1 MLRTHSRRILM
12 VTPYVPDPPH
22 WGSAI
27 RVRELLRD
35 LSKRHRVSLLTYAR
49 PWHALNVR
57 EVETLCESVHA
68 VTARWPDHSDR
79 GGRLRSLASRE
90 PYAVRRLTTRA
101 MQRALNDLLAAHDF
115 DLVQVESSFLSN
127 LDLSRAP
134 ATVLDE
140 HNIEYE
146 LLARSTRVERALPRK
161 LFNLL
166 ESVKVR
172 RTERQ
177 AWKQFDGCVVTSE
190 RELAQ
195 VASAVPGKLVAMV
208 PNGVNLEEFKPQPT
222 PKAAGLVFTGLM
234 SYRPNV
240 DAVTYFV
247 REVLPLIHRVRP
259 DETFTIVGWGLT
271 GEVRALLGPRVIA
284 TSSVPDVK
292 PYLAGAAA
300 VVAPIRMG
308 SGTRLKV
315 LEALAMAR
323 PLVST
328 SLACEGLDLEPG
340 RDLLVADDPMRFA
353 AAVIRVLEDKDLAT
367 RLGAAG
373 RKAVESRYGWDA
385 CGARLE
391 TLHDEV
397 LASKGRRVPGSHLQF
412 PAPAGPETGTRY
424 ADSVRP

>member
-1 MLRTHSRRILM
+1 
-12 VTPYVPDPPH
+12 
-22 WGSAI
+22 
-27 RVRELLRD
+27 
-35 LSKRHRVSLLTYAR
+35 VSLLTYVR
-49 PWHALNVR
+49 PWQTQNVR
-57 EVETLCESVHA
+57 EVESLCESVHT
-68 VTARWPDHSDR
+68 VTAQWPDDWDR
-79 GGRLRSLASRE
+79 AGRLRSLASRE

-101 MQRALNDLLAAHDF
+101 MQRALNDLVAAHDF
-115 DLVQVESSFLSN
+115 DLVQVESSFLCG
-127 LDLSRAP
+127 LDLSRAA
-134 ATVLDE
+134 ATVLNE

-146 LLARSTRVERALPRK
+146 LLARSIHIERAIPRK
-161 LFNLL
+161 LFNLV

-177 AWKQFDGCVVTSE
+177 AWRRFDGCVVTSE

-208 PNGVNLEEFKPQPT
+208 PNGVNLAEFKPQRT
-222 PKAAGLVFTGLM
+222 PSSGLVFTGLM
-234 SYRPNV
+234 SYRPNI
-240 DAVTYFV
+240 DAVTHFV
-247 REVLPLIHRVRP
+247 REILPLIHRVRP

-271 GEVRALLGPRVIA
+271 DEVRALLGPRVIA

-292 PYLAGAAA
+292 PYLASAAV

-328 SLACEGLDLEPG
+328 SVACEGLDLEPG
-340 RDLLVADDPMRFA
+340 RDLIVADDPMRFA
-353 AAVIRVLEDKDLAT
+353 AAVIRVLQDKELAV

-385 CGARLE
+385 CGDRLE
-391 TLHDEV
+391 ALHDDV
-397 LASKGRRVPGSHLQF
+397 LAFKRRAATGSPLQS
-412 PAPAGPETGTRY
+412 AASTGPEPEARY
-424 ADSVRP
+424 ADSLPS